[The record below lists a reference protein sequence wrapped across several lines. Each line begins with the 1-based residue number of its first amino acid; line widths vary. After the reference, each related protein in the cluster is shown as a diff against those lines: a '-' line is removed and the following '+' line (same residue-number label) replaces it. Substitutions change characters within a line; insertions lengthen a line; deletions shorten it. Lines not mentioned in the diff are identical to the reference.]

1 MNKILRAVPQILIAV
16 MLLLPLTGFAAH
28 TSWHI
33 VDPDDPQGG
42 LYTGD
47 PQGGLTTTEEEDT
60 SSEAAE
66 FVKLKNPLAGTV
78 DSIPELIREIL
89 DIIVLIGV
97 PIVAIMIIVSGL
109 RLVLAQGKP
118 EELSKARQGL
128 LWTIVGAA
136 IVLGA
141 YAISEAIGSTV
152 GELVAFITML
162 YV

>member
-1 MNKILRAVPQILIAV
+1 MFRTAQILKKFFYS
-16 MLLLPLTGFAAH
+16 LLLVAFMVVPIYGLFA
-28 TSWHI
+28 I
-33 VDPDDPQGG
+33 E
-42 LYTGD
+42 GD
-47 PQGGLTTTEEEDT
+47 ATPPPNEDT
-60 SSEAAE
+60 TAAE
-66 FVKLKNPLAGTV
+66 FAKLKNPLAGTV
-78 DSIPELIREIL
+78 DSIPSLIREIL

-152 GELVAFITML
+152 GELVAFTTIL